1 VNKVE
6 NRKKMGLSKHNFEMI
21 SKTLMFFM
29 LLVISFLV
37 LVPFLWMLSSS
48 LKLDNEVFSV
58 PIQWIPKSPR
68 WANYLDIWKQVPFLT
83 FYKNTAKLTLI
94 ITLLQLFTSS
104 LASYGF
110 AKMKFPGR
118 NTLFIA
124 YIATIAVPWQVY
136 MVPQFILM
144 KKVGLVD
151 THMSLILLQAFTAF
165 GVFLLRQFYMSIPE
179 ELSEAARIDGLSEYG
194 IYARIILPLSKPSL
208 ATLTIFTF
216 VNTWNDF
223 MGPLIYL
230 NSTKLKTIQLGL
242 RMFISQYAADYGLI
256 MAASVV
262 AVVPVVILF
271 IFTQRFF
278 IEGIAT
284 TGLKG

>member
-1 VNKVE
+1 ME
-6 NRKKMGLSKHNFEMI
+6 NRKRMGFSKQSIEMI
-21 SKTLMFFM
+21 SKTLIFLM
-29 LLVISFLV
+29 LAFLSFIV
-37 LVPFLWMLSSS
+37 LIPFLWMLSSS

-58 PIQWIPKSPR
+58 PIQWIPTSPR
-68 WANYLDIWKQVPFLT
+68 WANYLDIWKQIPFLT

-118 NTLFIA
+118 NALFIA

-144 KKVGLVD
+144 KNVGLVD

-262 AVVPVVILF
+262 AVVPVVVLF
-271 IFTQRFF
+271 LFTQRFF

>member
-1 VNKVE
+1 MVQNQNIIASSKPNTKIIGKTVLWIVL
-6 NRKKMGLSKHNFEMI
+6 LS
-21 SKTLMFFM
+21 L
-29 LLVISFLV
+29 SFLIM
-37 LVPFLWMLSSS
+37 VPFLWMLSSS
-48 LKLDNEVFSV
+48 IKMDNEVFSV
-58 PIQWIPKSPR
+58 PIQWFPTKPQWS
-68 WANYLDIWKQVPFLT
+68 NYIEIWKQIPFVT

-94 ITLLQLFTSS
+94 VTLLQLFTSS

-118 NTLFIA
+118 NALFVG

-136 MVPQFILM
+136 MVPQYIMM
-144 KKVGLVD
+144 KKVNLVD
-151 THMSLILLQAFTAF
+151 THMSIILLQAFTAF

-179 ELSEAARIDGLSEYG
+179 ELSEAARIDGLNEYG
-194 IYARIILPLSKPSL
+194 IYFRMILPLSKPSL

-223 MGPLIYL
+223 MGPFIYL

-242 RMFISQYAADYGLI
+242 RMFISQFEAQYGLI

-271 IFTQRFF
+271 LFTQRFF

-284 TGLKG
+284 SGLKG

>member
-1 VNKVE
+1 ME
-6 NRKKMGLSKHNFEMI
+6 NRKRMGLSKQSIETI
-21 SKTLMFFM
+21 SKALMFV
-29 LLVISFLV
+29 LLAVLSFIV
-37 LVPFLWMLSSS
+37 LIPFLWMISSS

-58 PIQWIPKSPR
+58 PIQWIPTSPR
-68 WANYLDIWKQVPFLT
+68 WANYLDIWKQIPFLT

-118 NTLFIA
+118 SALFIA

-242 RMFISQYAADYGLI
+242 RMFISQYAAEYGLI

-262 AVVPVVILF
+262 AVIPVVILF
-271 IFTQRFF
+271 LFTQRFF